1 MCTTAMARSRTF
13 FYCTFRGSTVRE
25 NTTKK
30 SHVAGESR
38 QGENPSVELK
48 QGTDS
53 DNVLALPRT

>member
-1 MCTTAMARSRTF
+1 MARSRTF